1 MLRLK
6 SQCNTYAI
14 RVIFRILTQ
23 HRSSHSRMFWEP
35 HLHKIEFQPQ
45 PQLKLDIK
53 YWIWS
58 SITFFIFDPL
68 THVHSHQKILTRPAS
83 ALFSQHAAS
92 SCSRFQYRTF
102 ISGPDLNTI
111 LIFPKTTY
119 FLWNH
124 ESESEFYSHKLAN
137 PNPNPNLTFQNG
149 RIRIRIRILLFKFVE
164 SESES
169 ESYFS
174 NLSNPNPNPNL
185 DFQNYR
191 IRIRIR
197 I

>member
-1 MLRLK
+1 MKYL
-6 SQCNTYAI
+6 I
-14 RVIFRILTQ
+14 R
-23 HRSSHSRMFWEP
+23 
-35 HLHKIEFQPQ
+35 
-45 PQLKLDIK
+45 
-53 YWIWS
+53 S
-58 SITFFIFDPL
+58 SITFFVFDPL

-92 SCSRFQYRTF
+92 SCFRFQYRTS
-102 ISGPDLNTI
+102 ISGHDLNTI
-111 LIFPKTTY
+111 LLFQKPSSFCEITNLK
-119 FLWNH
+119 
-124 ESESEFYSHKLAN
+124 
-137 PNPNPNLTFQNG
+137 PNFTATSW
-149 RIRIRIRILLFKFVE
+149 RIRIRIRILLFKMAE

-185 DFQNYR
+185 TFQIYR